1 MGSESECSLG
11 TSSRAE
17 VRICSARLHQS
28 FDSMCLKCI
37 QVLLKHD
44 LGCSKLL
51 DYRPCVGCAGRVSQQ
66 LPALGFSGEQ
76 RRRGK
81 EGKESSVD
89 RGLLSPPGGTREEG
103 KCLAQSLHIDG
114 MEGCGAA
121 RGQLTCP
128 CLSSCPS

>member
-1 MGSESECSLG
+1 M
-11 TSSRAE
+11 
-17 VRICSARLHQS
+17 
-28 FDSMCLKCI
+28 
-37 QVLLKHD
+37 
-44 LGCSKLL
+44 
-51 DYRPCVGCAGRVSQQ
+51 GCAGRVSQQ

-103 KCLAQSLHIDG
+103 KCLAHVDG